1 MNENLTRLLAN
12 VFSLRETD
20 INLELKKEDLGN
32 WDSLRQMDLVTSLER
47 DFNIVLE
54 LDDIVRLNSFA
65 DVVAVLTEKGIDLEN

>member
-20 INLELKKEDLGN
+20 INLELKKDDIGN